1 MVTGREGI
9 HKKLIKGRGTV
20 VMERLGTDYGMSVG
34 EKKNKKKTEEMGDI
48 RYKYQ
53 RDDWRRGDI
62 YVTNTASTTHL
73 HAEVSEMS

>member
-1 MVTGREGI
+1 
-9 HKKLIKGRGTV
+9 
-20 VMERLGTDYGMSVG
+20 
-34 EKKNKKKTEEMGDI
+34 MGDI